1 MGLWDM
7 IVIVVIVGGV
17 VSISQHYISSKNGT
31 EDTNKSIWDALGLS
45 DSTPA
50 ERDVK
55 KHLDRIIALEERVKV
70 LERIAT
76 DKGKSLR
83 DEIDNLK

>member
-7 IVIVVIVGGV
+7 IVMVVLIGAV
-17 VSISQHYISSKNGT
+17 VSVAKFYFASKHGT
-31 EDTNKSIWDALGLS
+31 EASSGTIWDELGLS

-50 ERDVK
+50 ERDVT
-55 KHLDRIIALEERVKV
+55 KHLDRIRALEERVKV

-76 DKGKSLR
+76 DKGQ
-83 DEIDNLK
+83 NLKDQINSL